1 MDETD
6 LWAISK
12 QEEQNGT
19 QNRIGDVLYN
29 R

>member
-1 MDETD
+1 MSETD
-6 LWAISK
+6 HLAISK
-12 QEEQNGT
+12 QDEQNGS